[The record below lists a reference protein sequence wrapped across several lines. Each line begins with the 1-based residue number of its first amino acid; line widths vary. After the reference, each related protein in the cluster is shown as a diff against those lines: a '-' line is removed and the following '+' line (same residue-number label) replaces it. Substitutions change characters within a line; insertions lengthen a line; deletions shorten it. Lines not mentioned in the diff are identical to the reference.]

1 MALAPRQ
8 RTKDALAMKRAEGV
22 RLGRPPAITGCVA
35 ERIMRERA
43 EGATLA
49 QIAAR
54 LTEDGVPT
62 PRGGKE
68 WRPSSLESLL
78 QRSQQREQTS

>member
-35 ERIMRERA
+35 ERIMREGNAGSDRGA
-43 EGATLA
+43 AHRGRRPNTSWREGVAAFLA
-49 QIAAR
+49 
-54 LTEDGVPT
+54 
-62 PRGGKE
+62 
-68 WRPSSLESLL
+68 
-78 QRSQQREQTS
+78 